1 MGFDISYL
9 ILVMMCA
16 KFGQKR
22 ISTFRDNPLN
32 PKLLNLEKGYMIR
45 ILAIGISLIDVSDDV
60 CKVWRKTDMYF
71 QR

>member
-1 MGFDISYL
+1 M
-9 ILVMMCA
+9 LVMTCA
-16 KFGQKR
+16 KFGGEW
-22 ISTFRDNPLN
+22 ISSFRDNPLN

>member
-1 MGFDISYL
+1 MT
-9 ILVMMCA
+9 CA
-16 KFGQKR
+16 KFGGKR
-22 ISTFRDNPLN
+22 IRIFRDNPMN

-45 ILAIGISLIDVSDDV
+45 ILAISLIDVSDDV

>member
-22 ISTFRDNPLN
+22 ISIFRDNPLN

-45 ILAIGISLIDVSDDV
+45 ILGIGWRSDVSDDV

>member
-1 MGFDISYL
+1 MGFNISYL

-22 ISTFRDNPLN
+22 ISIFRDNPLN

-45 ILAIGISLIDVSDDV
+45 ILGIGWKFDDRYPSDDV
-60 CKVWRKTDMYF
+60 CKVWRRMDK
-71 QR
+71 

>member
-16 KFGQKR
+16 KFGGEW
-22 ISTFRDNPLN
+22 ISSFRYNPLN

-45 ILAIGISLIDVSDDV
+45 ILGIGWRFDVSDDV
-60 CKVWRKTDMYF
+60 CKVWR
-71 QR
+71 